1 LLRPGDLVL
10 LKGNNVTDHLAR
22 LVLARTTG
30 VACWRTR
37 CRRKT
42 FCGSCD
48 LLHVPSG
55 SPPDTTSIG
64 VDPGRPAA
72 GEHVDHIVIGLGNPE
87 GRLATTRHNVGHRV
101 VDALASRLGA
111 RWERRPTALVA
122 PAPLGP
128 GRTWL
133 VKLLAPMNMAGAAL
147 GTLAREIDV
156 DPSGI
161 ILVHDDLDRPAG
173 TVGVRMRGSHG
184 GHNGVRSILERFQS
198 DEFPRVKIGIG
209 RPAPPQRVD
218 RYVLEPFTPDE
229 QAVIDAAVAR
239 AVEQVTALVGRPR
252 DAHPAAPRG

>member
-1 LLRPGDLVL
+1 
-10 LKGNNVTDHLAR
+10 
-22 LVLARTTG
+22 
-30 VACWRTR
+30 
-37 CRRKT
+37 
-42 FCGSCD
+42 
-48 LLHVPSG
+48 
-55 SPPDTTSIG
+55 
-64 VDPGRPAA
+64 
-72 GEHVDHIVIGLGNPE
+72 
-87 GRLATTRHNVGHRV
+87 
-101 VDALASRLGA
+101 
-111 RWERRPTALVA
+111 
-122 PAPLGP
+122 
-128 GRTWL
+128 
-133 VKLLAPMNMAGAAL
+133 VKLLAPMNVAGAAL